1 MIDGCLGFG
10 VSAIFNECATFF
22 FCFCFVLL
30 FKFYQKRK
38 KKLENLLN
46 MKLKIKFKFHLNI
59 YKKELPT
66 KKNEKQNNN
75 LIISHFV

>member
-1 MIDGCLGFG
+1 
-10 VSAIFNECATFF
+10 
-22 FCFCFVLL
+22 
-30 FKFYQKRK
+30 
-38 KKLENLLN
+38 